1 MGPAQG
7 EPVAQDRLYLMPKG
21 AGQLVSPPHLQHLQ
35 VAAHGCHLNP
45 SQHVPTSSHLLLPD
59 HSHQPGCGHV
69 VPTYVPPVLCQC
81 WFIFAF
87 SGSSAP
93 VSSSSGL
100 EDKVYPHAALHLPG
114 GAGLSQ
120 GGQLCPCIACV
131 PCPCG
136 KVIRPMLRQWQLPR
150 VNPSVNPRGPCQPD
164 VAILGE
170 ASPDA
175 SSPWEPSSPNQA
187 QDKPAL
193 AALSAT
199 TSPALARP
207 QGQGEE

>member
-1 MGPAQG
+1 
-7 EPVAQDRLYLMPKG
+7 MPKG

-45 SQHVPTSSHLLLPD
+45 SQHVPASSHLLLPD
-59 HSHQPGCGHV
+59 HPHQPGCGHV

-93 VSSSSGL
+93 VSSSGL
-100 EDKVYPHAALHLPG
+100 EDKVYPHAALHLG
-114 GAGLSQ
+114 GAGISQ

-136 KVIRPMLRQWQLPR
+136 KVIRPMPRQWQLPR
-150 VNPSVNPRGPCQPD
+150 VNPSVNPRGPCQSD
-164 VAILGE
+164 MAILGGNQPSCQLPMGTIISE
-170 ASPDA
+170 PGTGQTCPRSPLCHHQ
-175 SSPWEPSSPNQA
+175 PGTG
-187 QDKPAL
+187 PA
-193 AALSAT
+193 
-199 TSPALARP
+199 PGAR
-207 QGQGEE
+207 